1 MPKTNTTSRTK
12 PKRTINSKWWFTCLA
27 LLCSNMAIAKPEQ
40 QEQQYQQQTISYWK
54 PYVVNPAKD
63 SGAAR
68 AQRVFTNLLR
78 TWDDTRVE
86 PSLYVVD
93 SARGPW
99 AASLADG
106 NILLS
111 RAAIDITLAQ
121 GTDRADHLLAFV
133 LAHELVHQR
142 ADDLWH
148 HKFFRLV
155 GSQTPEH
162 QQKLQRG
169 LDLQNQV
176 LPDLERREAQADH
189 DGLILMATVGY
200 DPFVVIDEPIDT
212 ETDDVKKTGS
222 GNQKDFFTRWV
233 ENLWNIPCRSEK
245 GQNWQTSTID
255 RNAAAC
261 AQAHTRAIRSR
272 AQLDAIATQATLFE
286 LGAQAF
292 GAGQWQQAR
301 RYFSA
306 YGREFPS
313 RAVHLNIG
321 LTHLAQALAI
331 HDRLYANGSRPGPH
345 FFYPL
350 QLELRPEATPQS
362 SGDQTRGNTEQRRLQ
377 QHAKHAVQSFERA
390 LRLEP
395 QHRNSYLQ
403 LVIAHLLAD
412 NLPMARGVLQG
423 NYLPR
428 FGKDPAASL
437 LLAMIR
443 AREGDLHGANTDFQ
457 NLLSQMENEPLSLGD
472 SPWPADLLIHSSFR
486 NTVALAKAQNKNA
499 DVAALWQRMA
509 KLAQTHHRPLLF
521 RLAIEHM
528 RPGSLQN
535 RPPAWTPKIRGARLG
550 DVVRT
555 TARHNSFWLDGETLS
570 IYRFDDGARWV
581 VDSKSRL
588 VNAWQHGGQ
597 SRLGN
602 KLALGDT
609 ADRPLKV
616 LGPPTRRVELVSGT
630 YLAYDALG
638 LAIHVEDGRI
648 GGWYLYLPDG

>member
-1 MPKTNTTSRTK
+1 MN
-12 PKRTINSKWWFTCLA
+12 NKWWLTYLA
-27 LLCSNMAIAKPEQ
+27 LLCSSAAMAGPAQ
-40 QEQQYQQQTISYWK
+40 QAQQPSQQQTINYWK
-54 PYVVNPAKD
+54 PYVVSPAKD
-63 SGAAR
+63 PGAAR
-68 AQRVFTNLLR
+68 AQRVFANLLR

-86 PSLYVVD
+86 PNLYVVD
-93 SARGPW
+93 STRGPW

-121 GTDRADHLLAFV
+121 GDNRADHLLAFV

-155 GSQTPEH
+155 GNQTPEH
-162 QQKLQRG
+162 QQELQRG
-169 LDLQNQV
+169 LSLQSGA

-200 DPFVVIDEPIDT
+200 DPFMVIDEPTHDT
-212 ETDDVKKTGS
+212 ADK
-222 GNQKDFFTRWV
+222 QKDFFTHWV
-233 ENLWNIPCRSEK
+233 ENLWAIPCQQHQ
-245 GQNWQTSTID
+245 QNHEAPR

-261 AQAHTRAIRSR
+261 AQAHTRAARSR

-292 GAGQWQQAR
+292 GAGHWQQAR
-301 RYFSA
+301 RYFNA
-306 YGREFPS
+306 YGRDFPS

-321 LTHLAQALAI
+321 LTHLAQALDI
-331 HDRLYANGSRPGPH
+331 YDRLPTTGPR

-350 QLELRPEATPQS
+350 QLELRPEATPQP
-362 SGDQTRGNTEQRRLQ
+362 SGKQTRGNSEHRLQ
-377 QHAKHAVQSFERA
+377 QHAKRAVQSFERA

-403 LVIAHLLAD
+403 LVIAHLLAN

-428 FGKDPAASL
+428 FGEDPAASL

-443 AREGDLHGANTDFQ
+443 AREGDLPGADTDFQ
-457 NLLSQMENEPLSLGD
+457 KLLDRLESRPLNLGN

-486 NTVALAKAQNKNA
+486 NAVALAETLGKSSKNTK
-499 DVAALWQRMA
+499 LWQRMA
-509 KLAQTHHRPLLF
+509 RLAQASHRPLLF
-521 RLAIEHM
+521 RLAIEHV
-528 RPGSLQN
+528 RPGNLQN
-535 RPPAWTPKIRGARLG
+535 RPPAWTPKIHGARLG

-555 TARHNSFWLDGETLS
+555 TARRDSFWLDGETLN

-581 VDSKSRL
+581 VDNKGRL
-588 VNAWQHGGQ
+588 INAWQHGGQ

-616 LGPPTRRVELVSGT
+616 LGPPTRRVELVSGA
-630 YLAYDALG
+630 YLAYDTLG
-638 LAIHVEDGRI
+638 LAIHIEDGRI
-648 GGWYLYLPDG
+648 GGWYLYNPDG

>member
-1 MPKTNTTSRTK
+1 MN
-12 PKRTINSKWWFTCLA
+12 IKWWLACLA
-27 LLCSNMAIAKPEQ
+27 LLCSSTAMAGPEY
-40 QEQQYQQQTISYWK
+40 EQKQPAQQQDRQQTVSYWK
-54 PYVVNPAKD
+54 PYVISPAKD
-63 SGAAR
+63 PGAAR
-68 AQRVFTNLLR
+68 AQRVFANLLR

-93 SARGPW
+93 STRGPW

-111 RAAIDITLAQ
+111 RAAIDITLEQ
-121 GTDRADHLLAFV
+121 GVSRADHLLAFV

-155 GSQTPEH
+155 GSQSPER
-162 QQKLQRG
+162 QRELQRG
-169 LDLQNQV
+169 LSLQGQA

-200 DPFVVIDEPIDT
+200 DPFVVIDGPTDT
-212 ETDDVKKTGS
+212 AASGTDRQ
-222 GNQKDFFTRWV
+222 NDFFTRWV
-233 ENLWNIPCRSEK
+233 ENLWAIPCQRENR
-245 GQNWQTSTID
+245 QNSTTD

-261 AQAHTRAIRSR
+261 AQAHTRAARSR

-292 GAGQWQQAR
+292 GAGHWQQAR

-321 LTHLAQALAI
+321 LTHLAQALDI
-331 HDRLYANGSRPGPH
+331 YDRLHASGSRSGPR

-362 SGDQTRGNTEQRRLQ
+362 SGGQTRGDAEQRLHR
-377 QHAKHAVQSFERA
+377 HARHAVQSFERA

-395 QHRNSYLQ
+395 EHRNSYLQ

-443 AREGDLHGANTDFQ
+443 AREGDLDGANKDLQ
-457 NLLSQMENEPLSLGD
+457 KLLTRLETEPSSLD
-472 SPWPADLLIHSSFR
+472 NSPWPAELLIHSSFR
-486 NTVALAKAQNKNA
+486 NTVALAKARGKGSEIPR
-499 DVAALWQRMA
+499 LWQRMA
-509 KLAQTHHRPLLF
+509 RLAQASHLPLLF
-521 RLAIEHM
+521 RLAIEHV

-550 DVVRT
+550 DLVRS
-555 TARHNSFWLDGETLS
+555 TARRNSFWLDGETLS

-581 VDSKSRL
+581 VDSKGQL

-638 LAIHVEDGRI
+638 LAIHIEDGYI
-648 GGWYLYLPDG
+648 GGWYLYRPGG

>member
-1 MPKTNTTSRTK
+1 M
-12 PKRTINSKWWFTCLA
+12 NSKWWFACLA
-27 LLCSNMAIAKPEQ
+27 LLCSSTAIAKPEHKL
-40 QEQQYQQQTISYWK
+40 EQQTQQRGQQQTISYWK
-54 PYVVNPAKD
+54 PYVVNPEKD
-63 SGAAR
+63 PGAAR
-68 AQRVFTNLLR
+68 AQRVFANLLR

-86 PSLYVVD
+86 PNLYVVD
-93 SARGPW
+93 STRGPW

-121 GTDRADHLLAFV
+121 GADRADHLLAFV

-155 GSQTPEH
+155 GNQTPER
-162 QQKLQRG
+162 QQELQRG
-169 LDLQNQV
+169 LSLQNQA

-200 DPFVVIDEPIDT
+200 DPFVVIDGPINDT
-212 ETDDVKKTGS
+212 EDANS
-222 GNQKDFFTRWV
+222 QKDFFTHWV
-233 ENLWNIPCRSEK
+233 ENLWDIPCQQHPQRE
-245 GQNWQTSTID
+245 TSG

-261 AQAHTRAIRSR
+261 AQAHTRAARSR

-286 LGAQAF
+286 LGTQAF
-292 GAGQWQQAR
+292 GAKQWQQAR

-331 HDRLYANGSRPGPH
+331 HNRLHTSGNRSGPH

-350 QLELRPEATPQS
+350 QLELRPEATPQTS
-362 SGDQTRGNTEQRRLQ
+362 DGQTRGDAEQRRLQ
-377 QHAKHAVQSFERA
+377 QHARHAVQSFERA

-412 NLPMARGVLQG
+412 NLPMARGELQG

-443 AREGDLHGANTDFQ
+443 AREGNLDEAHNDFQ
-457 NLLSQMENEPLSLGD
+457 KLLSRLETEPSSLD
-472 SPWPADLLIHSSFR
+472 NSPWPIELLIHSSFR
-486 NTVALAKAQNKNA
+486 NAVALAKARNKNTNITK
-499 DVAALWQRMA
+499 LWQRMA
-509 KLAQTHHRPLLF
+509 RLAQASHQPLLF
-521 RLAIEHM
+521 RLAIEHV
-528 RPGSLQN
+528 RPGSLQS

-550 DVVRT
+550 DVVHAS
-555 TARHNSFWLDGETLS
+555 ARRNTFWLDGETLS

-581 VDSKSRL
+581 VDSKGRL
-588 VNAWQHGGQ
+588 INAWQHGGQ
-597 SRLGN
+597 SHLGN
-602 KLALGDT
+602 KLVLGDT
-609 ADRPLKV
+609 ADRPLKA

-638 LAIHVEDGRI
+638 LAIHIEDGHI
-648 GGWYLYLPDG
+648 GGWYLYRPDG